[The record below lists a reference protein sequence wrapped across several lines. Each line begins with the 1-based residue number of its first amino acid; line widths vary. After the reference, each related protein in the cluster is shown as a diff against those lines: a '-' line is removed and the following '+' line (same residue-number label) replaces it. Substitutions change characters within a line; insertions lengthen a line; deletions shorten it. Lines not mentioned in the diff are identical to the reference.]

1 MISWGKEKRL
11 LRLPTTTAIFIFI
24 SIYILFSCFIIIVLQ
39 INEISII
46 NLLAATSLAT
56 VLPSS
61 TSSVFKETVI
71 TKKVHFFKCFFK

>member
-56 VLPSS
+56 VLGSPAVPV
-61 TSSVFKETVI
+61 VFL
-71 TKKVHFFKCFFK
+71 KKQ